1 MEKELIKRYA
11 INYKKERL
19 YEKQASLVVMF
30 ENGTI
35 KEFYNSRVK
44 DIVSILRE
52 NKDALKGAIVADKV
66 IGKVAGSLL
75 TVAGVKEIYA
85 NTISKFAIP
94 VLEKNK
100 VEYEYKNKVE
110 YIINND
116 KTGMCPMENK
126 FKDEIDLIKI
136 YDYFVNKH

>member
-1 MEKELIKRYA
+1 MMTNLNIV
-11 INYKKERL
+11 KERL
-19 YEKQASLVVMF
+19 YDKQASLVVMF
-30 ENGTI
+30 ADGTI
-35 KEFYNSRVK
+35 KEYYNPRVK

-52 NKDALKGAIVADKV
+52 NKDALKGASVADKV

-100 VEYEYKNKVE
+100 VKYDYKNKVE

-126 FKDEIDLIKI
+126 FKDELDLRKI
-136 YDYFVNKH
+136 YDYFVN